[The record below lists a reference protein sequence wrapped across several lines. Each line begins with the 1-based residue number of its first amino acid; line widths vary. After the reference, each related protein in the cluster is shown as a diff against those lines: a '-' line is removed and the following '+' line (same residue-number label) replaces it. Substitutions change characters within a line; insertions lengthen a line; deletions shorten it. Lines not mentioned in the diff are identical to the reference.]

1 MQKSY
6 GSIRYLKQ
14 THIPL
19 TEELNRYEIK
29 CLYNL
34 IFYGFKQSTKY
45 VQAVLKH
52 LFSFV
57 LSSLPQGPRP
67 EAHALK
73 KKNRKLTLN
82 KPLLCPFC

>member
-14 THIPL
+14 THIPS
-19 TEELNRYEIK
+19 TGELNRYEIK
-29 CLYNL
+29 YLYNL
-34 IFYGFKQSTKY
+34 IFYVFKQSTKE
-45 VQAVLKH
+45 VQVDLKH

-57 LSSLPQGPRP
+57 LSPLPQGPST

-73 KKNRKLTLN
+73 KKKRKLPLT

>member
-19 TEELNRYEIK
+19 TGELNRYEIK

-52 LFSFV
+52 IVSFV
-57 LSSLPQGPRP
+57 LFSSPRSQPWSTCP
-67 EAHALK
+67 EK
-73 KKNRKLTLN
+73 KKKEQETDTY
-82 KPLLCPFC
+82 